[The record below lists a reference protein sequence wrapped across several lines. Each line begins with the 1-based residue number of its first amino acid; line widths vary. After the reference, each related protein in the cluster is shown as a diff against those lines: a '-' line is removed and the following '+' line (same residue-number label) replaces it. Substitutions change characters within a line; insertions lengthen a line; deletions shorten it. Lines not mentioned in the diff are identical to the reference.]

1 MPSIMKKSSFM
12 KDPFKNEGN
21 KIQSVQK
28 YLQAPCPTWGKY
40 LENI

>member
-1 MPSIMKKSSFM
+1 M

-21 KIQSVQK
+21 KIQSEQK
-28 YLQAPCPTWGKY
+28 CLQAPCPTRGKH

>member
-1 MPSIMKKSSFM
+1 MPSKMKKSSLM

-28 YLQAPCPTWGKY
+28 CLQAPCPTRDNY